1 MLNSGVTSEQDRA
14 KFEKL
19 STVVARVA
27 KSFTLILNPIDNF
40 EQIAVLFERLS
51 DAGLYEAIY
60 ECICTFSNYVFAT
73 MSG

>member
-40 EQIAVLFERLS
+40 E
-51 DAGLYEAIY
+51 
-60 ECICTFSNYVFAT
+60 
-73 MSG
+73 